1 MSIMEIK
8 GYSGVKASKKTM
20 RYLGHLDIQFL
31 GMKWGSP
38 ESLESKLWT
47 ERKLL
52 GYIYIL
58 QFHDNLAPLVEH
70 PHTFTSRQYSNYD
83 YNSVF
88 RTVIIH
94 TGFLG

>member
-31 GMKWGSP
+31 GMKWGNP

-47 ERKLL
+47 DRKLL

-58 QFHDNLAPLVEH
+58 
-70 PHTFTSRQYSNYD
+70 
-83 YNSVF
+83 
-88 RTVIIH
+88 
-94 TGFLG
+94 

>member
-20 RYLGHLDIQFL
+20 RHLGHLDIQFL
-31 GMKWGSP
+31 GMKWGNP

-52 GYIYIL
+52 GYIYRYSSFMIIWL
-58 QFHDNLAPLVEH
+58 PWEHTHTLSHQGNTQTMIIIQFLEL
-70 PHTFTSRQYSNYD
+70 
-83 YNSVF
+83 
-88 RTVIIH
+88 
-94 TGFLG
+94 